1 MRRGVLLLLTITLLG
16 GVALLSWRLWPAPAP
31 AAVALDGVPVEV
43 PSGQQ
48 VVWVETI
55 QGERSA
61 AGLAYR
67 FRFVAPGIARDGG
80 TVSEDQ
86 AQADMQALCDTFALE
101 RLPATGPMPEQV
113 IISLSDRPVPFGE
126 PAPEATQFFEGYR
139 IEAGKCVW
147 ELY

>member
-1 MRRGVLLLLTITLLG
+1 MRRSYAILGVLLVLASASGL
-16 GVALLSWRLWPAPAP
+16 VWWLWPIPETP
-31 AAVALDGVPVEV
+31 VALDGVPVDV
-43 PSGQQ
+43 PSGQR
-48 VVWVETI
+48 VAYVETI
-55 QGERSA
+55 QNERSA

-67 FRFVAPGIARDGG
+67 FRFVAPGIAREGG
-80 TVSEDQ
+80 TVSEEQ

-139 IEAGKCVW
+139 IDAGRCVW